1 MKIFITGP
9 AGSGKSTHAKML
21 ARKFSLHYISGGDLA
36 RKKAADNSEE
46 GKAVKE
52 AIETG
57 RLIDDEVEARLVSNE
72 IEKSP
77 EKYVLDGFPRSLHQL
92 GYLEPDIDAVGTP
105 VNTFLNANFALVVAL
120 DPRRRSRVVFPGYI
134 VPDPRAQ

>member
-92 GYLEPDIDAVGTP
+92 GYLEPDIDAV
-105 VNTFLNANFALVVAL
+105 
-120 DPRRRSRVVFPGYI
+120 I
-134 VPDPRAQ
+134 IMEVPDEEVKRRLLKRGRA